1 MTTPAEG
8 SERTLE
14 QYREYLRLLARL
26 QLDARLRGKLDP
38 SDIVQETLLKA
49 HEKRDQFR
57 GQTDE
62 ERAAWLR
69 SILANTLL
77 DVARKYGAQG
87 RDVTAERSLEAALN
101 ESSVRLERML
111 ATDAST
117 PEQQAVHEEELL
129 RLADGL
135 AQLPDDQRTAL
146 ELKHLGGYSVEA
158 IAQEMGRS
166 KTAIGGLLRRG
177 VKRLRE
183 LLHDPP

>member
-1 MTTPAEG
+1 MTNQAEG
-8 SERTLE
+8 SERPLE
-14 QYREYLRLLARL
+14 DYREYLRMLARL
-26 QLDARLRGKLDP
+26 QLDPRLRGKLDP
-38 SDIVQETLLKA
+38 SDIVQEALLKA

-57 GQTDE
+57 GKTEE

-69 SILANTLL
+69 SILANTLT

-87 RDVTAERSLEAALN
+87 RDVAAERSLEAALH
-101 ESSVRLERML
+101 ESSARLEQLL
-111 ATDAST
+111 ATDASS
-117 PEQQAVHEEELL
+117 PEQHAVREEELL
-129 RLADGL
+129 RLADRL
-135 AQLPDDQRTAL
+135 AQLPEDQRTAL

-183 LLHDPP
+183 LLHEPP

>member
-1 MTTPAEG
+1 MSEQAEN
-8 SERTLE
+8 SERPWE
-14 QYREYLRLLARL
+14 RYREYLRLLARL
-26 QLDARLRGKLDP
+26 QLDPRLRGKLDP
-38 SDIVQETLLKA
+38 SDIVQEALLKA

-57 GQTDE
+57 GRTEE

-69 SILANTLL
+69 SILTNTLI

-87 RDVTAERSLEAALN
+87 RDVAAERSLEAALH
-101 ESSVRLERML
+101 ESSAQLEQWL
-111 ATDAST
+111 ASDASS
-117 PEQQAVHEEELL
+117 PVQHAVRGEELL

-135 AQLPDDQRTAL
+135 AQLPEDQRTAL
-146 ELKHLGGYSVEA
+146 ELKHLGGYSVEE

-183 LLHDPP
+183 LLREPP

>member
-1 MTTPAEG
+1 MTKQAED
-8 SERTLE
+8 SERPLE
-14 QYREYLRLLARL
+14 SYREYLRMLARL
-26 QLDARLRGKLDP
+26 QLEPRLRGKLDP

-57 GQTDE
+57 GRTEE

-69 SILANTLL
+69 SILANTLI

-87 RDVTAERSLEAALN
+87 RDVAAERSLEATLH
-101 ESSVRLERML
+101 ESSARLEQWL
-111 ATDAST
+111 VSDASS
-117 PEQQAVHEEELL
+117 PAHHAVREEELL
-129 RLADGL
+129 RLADSL
-135 AQLPDDQRTAL
+135 AQLPEDQRMAL

-177 VKRLRE
+177 MKRLRE
-183 LLHDPP
+183 ILHEPP